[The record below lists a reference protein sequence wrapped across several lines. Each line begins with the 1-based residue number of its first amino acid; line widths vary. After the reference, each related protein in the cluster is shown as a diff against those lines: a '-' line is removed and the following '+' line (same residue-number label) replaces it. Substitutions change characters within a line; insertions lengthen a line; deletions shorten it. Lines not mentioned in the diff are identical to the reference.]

1 MSAPSTA
8 AGYRHLSDHDLI
20 AQAVLGASDAFSELV
35 RRHSAALR
43 THLRRM
49 GAQGADADDMAQE
62 AFITAYERLTEYRA
76 DGPFLNWLKI
86 IAARRYLRKVKTTQ
100 KYLLVEDVTPY
111 EAAPDL
117 HQAGQNEGAARDLDG
132 ALSRLRPAERLC
144 VTLNI
149 SGGLSHQDVSNET
162 GLPLGTVKSHIK
174 RGLTQLRAMLD
185 MAEAVP
191 AVIER

>member
-1 MSAPSTA
+1 MSATLA
-8 AGYRHLSDHDLI
+8 ATGYRHLSDHDLI
-20 AQAVLGASDAFSELV
+20 AQALLGASEAFGELV

-62 AFITAYERLTEYRA
+62 AFIAAYERLTEYRS
-76 DGPFLNWLKI
+76 DGPFLNWLKM

-111 EAAPDL
+111 EAPPDL
-117 HQAGQNEGAARDLDG
+117 YQAGRSEGTSRDLDG
-132 ALSRLRPAERLC
+132 ALSRLRPVERLC

-149 SGGLSHQDVSNET
+149 SGGLSHQEVSTET

-174 RGLTQLRAMLD
+174 RGLTQLKAMLD
-185 MAEAVP
+185 MAEPMPVA
-191 AVIER
+191 IER